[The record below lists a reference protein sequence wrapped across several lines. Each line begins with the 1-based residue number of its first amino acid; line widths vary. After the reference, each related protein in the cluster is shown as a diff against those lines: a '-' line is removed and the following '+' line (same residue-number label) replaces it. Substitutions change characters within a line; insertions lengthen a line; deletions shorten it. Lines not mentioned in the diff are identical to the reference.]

1 MRLLPFSLII
11 CIVSVSF
18 CAQKETPAPPPIA
31 EVTTPTVPT
40 TPTPPTPTI
49 DTTRKL
55 VWSDEFNKDGAPDST
70 KWAYNIG
77 TGSNGWGNNEAQF
90 YTNELTNARIENG
103 KLIIEARKE
112 NKGGKSYTS
121 ARLITLG
128 KTTWTYGRIEVRAK
142 IPKGF
147 GTWPAIWM
155 LGENINSVGWPAC
168 GEIDIMEHVGKDQDV
183 MFWSIHTKRLNWTL
197 GTQQTFSK
205 RVNGISNDFRVF
217 KLDWTKELLQFYIDD
232 VLYFTVNNDGRG
244 VDFYPFT
251 EPQYLLLNL
260 AIGGNFGGST
270 IDDSIFPV
278 RMEVDYVRVYQ

>member
-205 RVNGISNDFRVF
+205 RINGISNDFRVF
-217 KLDWTKELLQFYIDD
+217 KLDWTKERLQFYIDD

-244 VDFYPFT
+244 VDFYPFIA
-251 EPQYLLLNL
+251 PQYLLMNL

>member
-217 KLDWTKELLQFYIDD
+217 KLDWTKERLQFYIDD

-244 VDFYPFT
+244 VDFYPFIA
-251 EPQYLLLNL
+251 PQYLLMNL

>member
-18 CAQKETPAPPPIA
+18 CAQKESPAPPIA
-31 EVTTPTVPT
+31 EVTTPTPPPTST
-40 TPTPPTPTI
+40 TPTPTT

-55 VWSDEFNKDGAPDST
+55 VWSDEFSKDGAPDST

-77 TGSNGWGNNEAQF
+77 TGSNGWGNNEAQY
-90 YTNELTNARIENG
+90 YTNDLTNARIENG
-103 KLIIEARKE
+103 KLVIEARKE

-142 IPKGF
+142 IPKGY

-168 GEIDIMEHVGKDQDV
+168 GEIDIMEHVGKDQDI
-183 MFWSIHTKRLNWTL
+183 MFWSTHSKKLNWTL
-197 GTQQTFSK
+197 GTQQTFST
-205 RVNGISNDFRVF
+205 RVNGIANDFRVF
-217 KLDWTKELLQFYIDD
+217 KLDWTKERLQFYIDD
-232 VLYFTVNNDGRG
+232 ILYFTVNNDGRG
-244 VDFYPFT
+244 VDFYPFVA
-251 EPQYLLLNL
+251 PQYLLMNL
-260 AIGGNFGGST
+260 AIGGNFGGTT

>member
-40 TPTPPTPTI
+40 TPTPPTPTT

-55 VWSDEFNKDGAPDST
+55 VWSDEFSKDGAPDST

-112 NKGGKSYTS
+112 NRGGKSYTS

-128 KTTWTYGRIEVRAK
+128 KTTWTYGRIEVRAT

-217 KLDWTKELLQFYIDD
+217 KLDWTKERLQFYIDD

-244 VDFYPFT
+244 VDFYPFIA
-251 EPQYLLLNL
+251 PQYLLMNL

>member
-31 EVTTPTVPT
+31 EVTTPTTPT

-55 VWSDEFNKDGAPDST
+55 VWSDEFSKDGAPDST

-205 RVNGISNDFRVF
+205 RVNGISDDFRVF
-217 KLDWTKELLQFYIDD
+217 KLDWTKERLQFYIDD

-244 VDFYPFT
+244 VDFYPFIA
-251 EPQYLLLNL
+251 PQYLLMNL

>member
-112 NKGGKSYTS
+112 NRGGKSYTS

-217 KLDWTKELLQFYIDD
+217 KLDWTKERLQFYIDD

-244 VDFYPFT
+244 VDFYPFIA
-251 EPQYLLLNL
+251 PQYLLMNL

>member
-90 YTNELTNARIENG
+90 YTNELSNARIENG

-217 KLDWTKELLQFYIDD
+217 KLDWTKERLQFYIDD

-244 VDFYPFT
+244 VDFYPFIA
-251 EPQYLLLNL
+251 PQYLLMNL

>member
-217 KLDWTKELLQFYIDD
+217 KLDWTKERLQFYIDD

-251 EPQYLLLNL
+251 APQYLLLNL
-260 AIGGNFGGST
+260 AIGGNAGGST